1 MIRPCKAPPHH
12 HSPAITATV
21 IGGTSFVL
29 FRSSRHKDAAWALV
43 AWLSEP
49 RQQLELHRLVGDLP
63 PRRSAWRDPALAADA
78 NAEAF
83 RDQLERAVPAPKVPE
98 WERIAQEMRIVAE
111 QMVAGRLTV
120 DQAAAELDRRTDAIL
135 AKRRWMLD
143 QHKDAAP

>member
-1 MIRPCKAPPHH
+1 MATGRWNRP
-12 HSPAITATV
+12 
-21 IGGTSFVL
+21 L
-29 FRSSRHKDAAWALV
+29 RRRRAAWALV

-49 RQQLELHRLVGDLP
+49 EQQLELHRLVGDLP
-63 PRRSAWRDPALAADA
+63 PRRSAWRDPALSADP

-120 DQAAAELDRRTDAIL
+120 DAAATELDRRTDAIL
-135 AKRRWMLD
+135 AKRRWMHEQATGQPD
-143 QHKDAAP
+143 DAAPVATGGKP